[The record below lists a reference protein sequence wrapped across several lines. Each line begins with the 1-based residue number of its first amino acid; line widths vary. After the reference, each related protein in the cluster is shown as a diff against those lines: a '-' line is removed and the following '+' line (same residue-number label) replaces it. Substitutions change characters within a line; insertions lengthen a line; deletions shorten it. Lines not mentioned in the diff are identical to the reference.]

1 MMATTKSRSERSN
14 IRITSNTIDMERPRA
29 WLMAGVQDFR
39 DAMGASL
46 TYGAFWVVVS
56 FLITLV
62 VFSLDLWHFLLPLMA
77 GFMLLGP
84 LIAVGAYAISQKLE
98 RGETPKVSDAF
109 GAWGRRTGQLV
120 MMGLI
125 LALFFMAWFDLAII
139 LFALFFGLMA
149 PDPATLYLALL
160 TTPQGWGMILV
171 GTVLGGA
178 VAFGA
183 FSVSVVAIPTLMDQD
198 LTFMEGIEASIR
210 SVAHNFRPMLL
221 WGAIL
226 TGCVII
232 GLVTFYIGLAFIL
245 PILGH
250 ASWHAYRDLVRIEP
264 RVNAKES
271 A

>member
-1 MMATTKSRSERSN
+1 MIATRSRHDRSS
-14 IRITSNTIDMERPRA
+14 IRIVSNKINMDRPRA

-46 TYGAFWVVVS
+46 AYGVFWVVVS
-56 FLITLV
+56 ILITLA
-62 VFSLDLWHFLLPLMA
+62 VFALDLWHFLLPLMA

-98 RGETPKVSDAF
+98 RGETPHVGDAF
-109 GAWGRRTGQLV
+109 GAWGRHTGQLT
-120 MMGLI
+120 MMGII
-125 LALFFMAWFDLAII
+125 LVLFFLAWFDLAII

-171 GTVLGGA
+171 GTVLGGG

-183 FSVSVVAIPTLMDQD
+183 FAVSVVAIPTLMDQD

-210 SVAHNFRPMLL
+210 SVTHNFRPMLL
-221 WGAIL
+221 WGVIL

-250 ASWHAYRDLVRIEP
+250 ASWHAYRDLVRVVP
-264 RVNAKES
+264 RTSES
-271 A
+271 DAA